1 MGRVRLGKEGGGWST
16 DGTTVFFWALGKT
29 TLYENGGFDRDVGE
43 SCKVV
48 VVAAHDELGCA
59 GRVFDGEE

>member
-1 MGRVRLGKEGGGWST
+1 M
-16 DGTTVFFWALGKT
+16 
-29 TLYENGGFDRDVGE
+29 YENGGFDRDVGE